1 MPEPSRP
8 CWYSGFKLYAARV
21 DVGLKHRRPTDAH
34 CACVGGV
41 SFVETCV
48 KSLTVLTVGCGTGN
62 AAASPCEPPAVA
74 AMIALT
80 PRTAAAT
87 PNFRFDAENKVLP
100 PRLFTG
106 LGRFPSGDRGGTLL
120 GRRKRCAERRY
131 HCSARGGVAERSN
144 AAVSKTVIRR

>member
-8 CWYSGFKLYAARV
+8 CWYSGFRLYAARV

-62 AAASPCEPPAVA
+62 AAASPCDPPAVA

-87 PNFRFDAENKVLP
+87 PNFRFDAENKVYPLCCLP
-100 PRLFTG
+100 GSAASPR
-106 LGRFPSGDRGGTLL
+106 RDRG
-120 GRRKRCAERRY
+120 
-131 HCSARGGVAERSN
+131 
-144 AAVSKTVIRR
+144 